1 MYLFTSTLGT
11 RYDVTGVV
19 YYNFNEYKLEPRDSL
34 DVVASVIT
42 SIEENDL
49 KFSLYPNPVNSI
61 FTLSGVNIEKAEIYS
76 VNGKLIR
83 AISLNSIN
91 NIDVSD
97 LESGAYIIKVTSNNK
112 VGVTRFIKQ

>member
-1 MYLFTSTLGT
+1 
-11 RYDVTGVV
+11 
-19 YYNFNEYKLEPRDSL
+19 
-34 DVVASVIT
+34 
-42 SIEENDL
+42 
-49 KFSLYPNPVNSI
+49 
-61 FTLSGVNIEKAEIYS
+61 